1 MTISEGLNV
10 EKVKAQRGV
19 RRRNGDKGWCSVTRF
34 GLEEESYVWKV
45 FTATETTTGLDLRRT
60 DQWSQF

>member
-10 EKVKAQRGV
+10 EKVKAQQGV

-34 GLEEESYVWKV
+34 GLEEESYV
-45 FTATETTTGLDLRRT
+45 
-60 DQWSQF
+60 